1 MSRVLVLGGGPDA
14 ERPVSLDSAA
24 AVAKA
29 LQVAGHDV
37 NLVTIDRLTTSELD
51 SMQGEVIFPVLH
63 GPWGEGGEL
72 QMVLEEDGRPFVGC
86 RSHAARLAMDKIAS
100 KLFAST
106 AKVPT
111 AQACLA
117 RPGDHGCGL
126 PTPLVIKPACEGSSV
141 GLHLCHTD
149 AQLLEALQSL
159 DAKLGPWM
167 AESMIK
173 GRELTVGMIER
184 DGRLVALPLVEI
196 RPRGGSGGAYDYEAK
211 YQRDDTIY
219 AVNPQLVPGM
229 AAVLS
234 EQALRV
240 ANAMGVRHVA
250 RADFLLDEKG
260 IGWFLEINTMPGFTS
275 HSLLPLAAASIG
287 LDMPRL
293 TDTLVHAAL
302 RGVRLA
308 TAE

>member
-29 LQVAGHDV
+29 LQAAGHEV
-37 NLVTIDRLTTSELD
+37 NLVTIDRLTSDELD
-51 SMQGEVIFPVLH
+51 AMPGEVIFPVLH

-72 QMVLEEDGRPFVGC
+72 QSILEADGRSFVGC

-100 KLFAST
+100 KLIAST
-106 AKVPT
+106 ARVPT
-111 AQACLA
+111 APACLA
-117 RPGDHGCGL
+117 RPGDRGCGL
-126 PTPLVIKPACEGSSV
+126 PAPLVIKPACEGSSV
-141 GLHLCHTD
+141 GLHLCHTESEL
-149 AQLLEALQSL
+149 AAALQSL
-159 DAKLGPWM
+159 DPKLGPWM
-167 AESMIK
+167 AEAMIK

-196 RPRGGSGGAYDYEAK
+196 RPRGGAGGAYDYEAK

-219 AVNPQLVPGM
+219 AVDPHLPPGVV
-229 AAVLS
+229 AILS

-240 ANAMGVRHVA
+240 ASALGVRHLA
-250 RADFLLDEKG
+250 RADFLLDEQG

-275 HSLLPLAAASIG
+275 HSLLPLAANSIG

-293 TDTLVHAAL
+293 TDTLVHAAM
-302 RGVRLA
+302 RGARVA